1 MGIFGK
7 FKTDNSVQMSVSEE
21 GYQTFSTPFLP
32 IPKGNLSL
40 PIINYRY
47 GGNGYIPFGSD
58 NLYPQYLNQMFFT
71 SPLHSSICTFK
82 VNSVCGGGYEL
93 LDENLTAKERV
104 DVYSFEKKAR
114 IRKNVKPTLLDLII
128 HGRVYYRITVKNKIA
143 VKFERL
149 GAEKVRT
156 DKRKSLYYVNSD
168 WQYNNEI
175 ETLAPYHKNCADGTY
190 IYVYE
195 TNSLGQDIYPLQPYT
210 SAMNWIFLDGE
221 MSYLHKSNIQNAVFP
236 SFALMFPKKFQSPEE
251 MQTVKDTVE
260 KMKGAANAGKAVVF
274 SANTKEQLPELVPI
288 PTNSNDQLF
297 IQTDGRI
304 DEKICQAHQIDPL
317 LMGIR
322 VSGKLGSGLELP
334 QLTQTYEKN
343 VVIPLREELEEIFND
358 LIEIAGIKAEFVC
371 KEYQIQDEK
380 IVDKTQTK
388 RTEE

>member
-7 FKTDNSVQMSVSEE
+7 FKKDESVQVMDTS
-21 GYQTFSTPFLP
+21 YQSYSTPFTP

-40 PIINYRY
+40 PYVNPRY
-47 GGNGYIPFGSD
+47 TSNGYVPFGAD
-58 NLYPQYLNQMFFT
+58 NLYPQYLNQMFYT
-71 SPLHSSICTFK
+71 SPLHSSICTYK
-82 VNSVCGGGYEL
+82 VNSVCGGGYDL
-93 LDENLTAKERV
+93 LNEGLTPMERV
-104 DVYSFEKKAR
+104 DLYAFEKKAKL
-114 IRKNVKPTLLDLII
+114 RKNTKTVALDLIV
-128 HGRVYYRITVKNKIA
+128 HGRVYFCVNVKNGKAIRFDKI
-143 VKFERL
+143 
-149 GAEKVRT
+149 GAEKVRVNNLKT
-156 DKRKSLYYVNSD
+156 VYYVNTD
-168 WQYNNEI
+168 WQYSSEVK
-175 ETLAPYHKNCADGTY
+175 TLTPYRKGCADGEY
-190 IYVYE
+190 IYIYE
-195 TNSLGQDIYPLQPYT
+195 TNSLGQDIYSLQPYT

-221 MSYLHKSNIQNAVFP
+221 MSYLHKSNIQNSVFP

-260 KMKGAANAGKAVVF
+260 KMKGAENAGKAVVF
-274 SANTKEQLPELVPI
+274 SANTKEQLPELIPI

-334 QLTQTYEKN
+334 TLTQTFEKN

-358 LIEIAGIKAEFVC
+358 LIELAGVKGEYVC
-371 KEYQIQDEK
+371 KEYQVIDEQ